1 MSQAYSIDLRQRV
14 ISACNEGQSASA
26 VAARFSVSV
35 SFIEKLKRQRRERGT
50 LAPKPHAG
58 GGRPLLAEYDEA
70 IRAYLNAK
78 PDTTLAE
85 LREVLEVK
93 VQLSTL
99 WYHLD
104 RLGLTFK
111 KTLRAGEQDREDV
124 RLARAHW
131 QAEQGTLNAAQLVFI
146 DETFVTTAMTRRYG
160 WGPRGERVIGT
171 VPQGQRQTIT
181 FVAALRQEGVTAPM
195 ITEGPMNGELFL
207 AYVPEFI
214 CPTLV
219 PGNVVIW
226 DNLSSHQVKGVRE
239 AIEAC
244 GAKVMPLPPYSPDF
258 NPIEQVF
265 AKFKAR
271 LRQASQRTLDAVE
284 TTMGTLLSQFT
295 PGECVND
302 FRNAGYAV

>member
-14 ISACNEGQSASA
+14 ISACDEGQSASA

-70 IRAYLNAK
+70 IRAHLNAK

-111 KTLRAGEQDREDV
+111 K
-124 RLARAHW
+124 
-131 QAEQGTLNAAQLVFI
+131 NAPGGR
-146 DETFVTTAMTRRYG
+146 TR
-160 WGPRGERVIGT
+160 PRGCPPRPCSLASRTRDSERG
-171 VPQGQRQTIT
+171 
-181 FVAALRQEGVTAPM
+181 
-195 ITEGPMNGELFL
+195 
-207 AYVPEFI
+207 
-214 CPTLV
+214 
-219 PGNVVIW
+219 
-226 DNLSSHQVKGVRE
+226 S
-239 AIEAC
+239 
-244 GAKVMPLPPYSPDF
+244 
-258 NPIEQVF
+258 
-265 AKFKAR
+265 AR
-271 LRQASQRTLDAVE
+271 VHR
-284 TTMGTLLSQFT
+284 
-295 PGECVND
+295 
-302 FRNAGYAV
+302 